1 MENLK
6 CISYKFHFLIIISIF
21 GLLRREN
28 KEHLAYTVAI
38 PPCAIPSV
46 KTWKGKNKKSK
57 NRESTSAI
65 VWHWNDIVGD
75 NLRAK

>member
-1 MENLK
+1 MNMENLK

-21 GLLRREN
+21 WLLRREN

-46 KTWKGKNKKSK
+46 KT
-57 NRESTSAI
+57 
-65 VWHWNDIVGD
+65 
-75 NLRAK
+75 